1 MTRLPEGLDRWFSN
15 FRVHQNTWKAHLKH
29 QPLGPTFG
37 ISNSECLGR
46 VSQRHI
52 SNKSPG
58 DADGACPRRHFENH
72 CPRLDDNLTYGFIYQ
87 LSDIWCQTDL
97 LQLNKWLGSKIK
109 WNPCAHLAQI
119 ASPVVK
125 EGSGHLPAQLQ
136 SGHRAGEGQVWRY
149 YFFKQE
155 SLISAAWKLLQLSLW
170 DAPGRDL
177 KRRSK

>member
-1 MTRLPEGLDRWFSN
+1 MIPKFQGASD
-15 FRVHQNTWKAHLKH
+15 TWRAHLKH

-37 ISNSECLGR
+37 ISNSECLGQS
-46 VSQRHI
+46 SQRHI

-58 DADGACPRRHFENH
+58 DANGACPGRHVENH
-72 CPRLDDNLTYGFIYQ
+72 CPRLDDNLMYKFICQ
-87 LSDIWCQTDL
+87 LSDTWCQTDV
-97 LQLNKWLGSKIK
+97 LQLSKCLGSKIK
-109 WNPCAHLAQI
+109 RNPCAHLAQI

-155 SLISAAWKLLQLSLW
+155 SLISTAWKLLQLSL
-170 DAPGRDL
+170 
-177 KRRSK
+177 